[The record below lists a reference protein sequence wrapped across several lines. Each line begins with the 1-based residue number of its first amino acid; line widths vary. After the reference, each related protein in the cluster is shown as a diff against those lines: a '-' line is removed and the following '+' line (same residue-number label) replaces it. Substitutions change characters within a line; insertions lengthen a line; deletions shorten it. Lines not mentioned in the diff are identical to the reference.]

1 MWDKLIAPFLYF
13 PTRAHESSPEQYG
26 LTYADIT
33 LTPED
38 AVSLH
43 GWWFSTPQA
52 MASLLFCHGNAGN
65 ISHRLDNIA
74 HLVAVG
80 FNILIFDYRGY
91 GLSQGQPSEAG
102 LYQDAMAAWDH
113 FLELASPPR
122 LIFGRSLGGAVA
134 IELARH
140 VQKDGLD
147 GLIIES
153 TFTSLG
159 DMAGQVLPLPGI
171 KWLVD
176 GYPSLHRLKT
186 VQTPLLAIHGER
198 DELIPFR
205 QGQQLFEAANP
216 PKFFYPIP
224 KAGHNDTYL
233 VGGRSYFERLVS
245 FARFS
250 GT

>member
-33 LTPED
+33 LTPEN

-80 FNILIFDYRGY
+80 FNVLIFDYRGY

-102 LYQDAMAAWDH
+102 LYQDAMATWGH
-113 FLELASPPR
+113 FLDLASPPR

-140 VQKDGLD
+140 VQKEGLD

-159 DMAGQVLPLPGI
+159 DMARQVLPLPGI

-186 VQTPLLAIHGER
+186 VQTSLLVIHGER
-198 DELIPFR
+198 DELIPFQ

-224 KAGHNDTYL
+224 QAGHNDTYP

-245 FARFS
+245 FARRL
-250 GT
+250 